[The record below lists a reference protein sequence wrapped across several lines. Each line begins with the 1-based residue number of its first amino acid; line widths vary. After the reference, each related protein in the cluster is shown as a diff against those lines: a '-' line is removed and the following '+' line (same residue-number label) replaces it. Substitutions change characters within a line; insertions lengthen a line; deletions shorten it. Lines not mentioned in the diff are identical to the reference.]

1 MWLLKTSTFELAE
14 FFDSNTPVYAILS
27 HTWENEE
34 ISFAEMQSAHAA
46 MKNKSGYSKIVK
58 FCQLAK
64 ARGYEYGWV
73 DTCCIDKRNSADL
86 SEAINS
92 MFRYYYNAGECFIYL
107 FDVPGV
113 VGVDAASR
121 EQQLD
126 SFKVSRWFT
135 RGWTLQELLAPKERI
150 FFSGDWAMID
160 DKPSLTNM
168 LTEITNIDT
177 NILWDRDLL
186 STFCTAE
193 RMSWA
198 SKRQTT
204 RSEDMAYSLMGLFNI
219 NMPVLYGEGAQRAFR
234 RLQEEILRTSFD
246 QTIFVWRGDYR
257 SSGLLAKSPSDFRDT
272 PRLGLWGPFS
282 LSPSTMTNVGLS
294 IRLNVLRVTSDD
306 RNWLPGDLD
315 EDAHMAVVACDI
327 WSEESWQLL
336 VLFLKPV
343 PEASFFSNGKLSKA
357 YRRIKSDLWVCAG
370 SPHLEG
376 KLVGRTSRSTAEDV
390 LVLEDQHFDLVV
402 RALEDHQLRKDS
414 LRKKFRR

>member
-1 MWLLKTSTFELAE
+1 MWLLDTSTFELAE
-14 FFDSNTPVYAILS
+14 FFDSKTPVYAILS

-34 ISFAEMQSAHAA
+34 ISFPEMQSAHAA
-46 MKNKSGYSKIVK
+46 TKKKSGYTKIVK

-92 MFRYYYNAGECFIYL
+92 MFRYYYNAGECVIYL

-121 EQQLD
+121 QQQLD
-126 SFKVSRWFT
+126 SFRVSRWFT
-135 RGWTLQELLAPKERI
+135 RGWTLQELLAPKERT
-150 FFSGDWAMID
+150 FFSRDWAVID
-160 DKPSLTNM
+160 DKPSLTDM
-168 LTEITNIDT
+168 LTGITNIDT
-177 NILWDRDLL
+177 KILRDRTLL

-234 RLQEEILRTSFD
+234 RLQEEIVRNSFD
-246 QTIFVWRGDYR
+246 QTIFVWQGDYR

-272 PRLGLWGPFS
+272 PRLALWGPFS
-282 LSPSTMTNVGLS
+282 LSPFTLTNVGLS
-294 IRLNVLRVTSDD
+294 IRLNVLRVTPDD
-306 RNWLPGDLD
+306 RNWLPSDLD
-315 EDAHMAVVACDI
+315 EDAYMAVVPCDV

-336 VLFLKPV
+336 VLYLKPV
-343 PEASFFSNGKLSKA
+343 SEASFYSNGISSRA
-357 YRRIKSDLWVCAG
+357 YRRIKSDSWACAG

-376 KLVGRTSRSTAEDV
+376 KLRGRTTRYSAEDI
-390 LVLEDQHFDLVV
+390 LVLEDEHFNLVV
-402 RALEDHQLRKDS
+402 HTLEDHHLRKEA
-414 LRKKFRR
+414 RERERR